1 MVTAGTNPPCGALMG
16 VLEFPGTMAANIEP
30 TRADRLIARAIA
42 RNVNAPTE
50 RLAQKLT
57 WAADEHV
64 LCALALGW
72 WACCRV
78 GSANDRRVSDHI
90 LLVTIAASVLPH
102 VMKLVF
108 TQTRPDRLTL
118 QGHWHGVPLSGK
130 ADHSF
135 PSGHAIHV
143 GALASAA
150 TQLPAGPRRAIWVA
164 GAGLLLTRIVLLAH
178 WASDVIAGVLFGAGL
193 ERVLRPITG
202 FGRSS
207 HNGEN
212 TDWRSAE
219 RTKTVSSC

>member
-1 MVTAGTNPPCGALMG
+1 
-16 VLEFPGTMAANIEP
+16 MAANIEP
-30 TRADRLIARAIA
+30 TRTDRRIARAVA

-50 RLAQKLT
+50 QLAQKLT
-57 WAADEHV
+57 WAADEKV

-72 WACCRV
+72 WACCR
-78 GSANDRRVSDHI
+78 GRTANDRRASNHI
-90 LLVTIAASVLPH
+90 LFVTVAASVLPH
-102 VMKLVF
+102 LMKLAF

-118 QGHWHGVPLSGK
+118 RGHLRGVPFSGK
-130 ADHSF
+130 GDHAF

-150 TQLPAGPRRAIWVA
+150 TELPAGPRRAIWAA

-178 WASDVIAGVLFGAGL
+178 WTSDVVAGLLLGVGL

-207 HNGEN
+207 YDGEQAG
-212 TDWRSAE
+212 WRSAE
-219 RTKTVSSC
+219 RTKTRLPD